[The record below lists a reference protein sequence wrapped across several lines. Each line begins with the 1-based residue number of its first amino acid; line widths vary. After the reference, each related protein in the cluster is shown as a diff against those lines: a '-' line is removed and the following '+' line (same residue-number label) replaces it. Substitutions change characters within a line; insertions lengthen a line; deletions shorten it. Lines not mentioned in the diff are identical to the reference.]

1 MNIVLT
7 ISGVLA
13 VFIAFLVLFTV
24 YTARKVESVLPAKGR
39 FIDVPGAR
47 LHIREFGEAHAEG
60 PAILMIHGLAGQLSH
75 YTYGVAGKLSAHHRV
90 IVVDRPGSGYSTR
103 APETSADLSAQ
114 AASMAALIRT
124 LGLGP
129 AFVVGHSLG
138 GAVALTLALEHPELV
153 AGLGLLAPLTHIRED
168 VPPVFKGLTIQSPLM
183 RKLVAWT
190 MAIPVSI
197 KNSTTTLEVVFG
209 PESVPKDFATKGGGL
224 LSLRPS
230 AFLSAS
236 ADLQALPGALAAGA
250 GALSGTAGAGE
261 RAVREGRPH
270 SRLEDEWPGTGR
282 QGAGRAPGA
291 DRGRAY
297 AAGDAGG
304 GDGGVYRGG
313 CARSF
318 DWPDEGRRGWL
329 SAHHRRSRAGGN
341 PY

>member
-39 FIDVPGAR
+39 FIDVPGSR
-47 LHIREFGEAHAEG
+47 LHIREFGEALAEG

-138 GAVALTLALEHPELV
+138 GAVALALALEHPELV

-209 PESVPKDFATKGGGL
+209 PEAVPKDFATKGGGL

-236 ADLQALPGALAAGA
+236 ADLQALPAQLPQVQARYPELRVPVSVLYGKDDRILDWKANGQALVDKVPGARLELIEGGHMLPVTQVAATADFIEAAVHGLSTHSAKDVAAG
-250 GALSGTAGAGE
+250 
-261 RAVREGRPH
+261 
-270 SRLEDEWPGTGR
+270 
-282 QGAGRAPGA
+282 
-291 DRGRAY
+291 
-297 AAGDAGG
+297 
-304 GDGGVYRGG
+304 
-313 CARSF
+313 
-318 DWPDEGRRGWL
+318 
-329 SAHHRRSRAGGN
+329 
-341 PY
+341 